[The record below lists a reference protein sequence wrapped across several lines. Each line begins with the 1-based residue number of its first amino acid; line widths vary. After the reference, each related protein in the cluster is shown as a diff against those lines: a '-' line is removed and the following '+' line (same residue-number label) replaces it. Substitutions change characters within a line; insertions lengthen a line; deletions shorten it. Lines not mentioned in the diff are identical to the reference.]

1 MCSKNSNNGIYIEAE
16 ISGVQVLCL
25 LDTGSTL
32 SVLHPNRYLAIPE
45 EIRPPVEY
53 KSFQLRM
60 ADGGLIPIQGC
71 VTLPIKINGKV
82 FNHRLIIADI
92 QAPVVLGYD
101 FLFDYECKIDVAESK
116 LFIGGSSVQ
125 CLLES
130 DLPRVCR
137 ISIMENVIVPAGTEM
152 IVQARVDGKF
162 GYSTM
167 AVIEADNSKLSEK
180 GVLVAR
186 TVVDPSSGKVP
197 LRVVNISDQ
206 PCRMYRCKNVASC
219 FMIHRIV
226 TVNDIQEPFFGN

>member
-1 MCSKNSNNGIYIEAE
+1 MCSKNSYNGLYIEAD

-25 LDTGSTL
+25 VDTESTI

-53 KSFQLRM
+53 KRFQLRM

-82 FNHRLIIADI
+82 FNHRLVIADI
-92 QAPVVLGYD
+92 QAPVVLGND

-130 DLPRVCR
+130 DLSRVCR
-137 ISIMENVIVPAGTEM
+137 ISIMESVIVPAGTEM
-152 IVQARVDGKF
+152 IV
-162 GYSTM
+162 
-167 AVIEADNSKLSEK
+167 
-180 GVLVAR
+180 
-186 TVVDPSSGKVP
+186 
-197 LRVVNISDQ
+197 
-206 PCRMYRCKNVASC
+206 
-219 FMIHRIV
+219 
-226 TVNDIQEPFFGN
+226 